1 MRWITGGGRRRRR
14 RRRWD
19 STKQNDYRK
28 TRMPQSPAISPFIQI
43 FADIFSDLILDRQI
57 YFQFQEGKVLH
68 EINWRM
74 TDRLQFPTIS
84 LLTLLKKTTQSL
96 AMNSPIQYR
105 FLIFIF
111 QEGKALLA
119 DKKPSSSPPPPPSS
133 PSKKASLV
141 VGEEAAEATK
151 VWCVCVSP
159 PFLANQTP
167 RPLPLLSCH
176 SHKKYEVVPSS
187 FIKRTR

>member
-1 MRWITGGGRRRRR
+1 
-14 RRRWD
+14 
-19 STKQNDYRK
+19 
-28 TRMPQSPAISPFIQI
+28 
-43 FADIFSDLILDRQI
+43 
-57 YFQFQEGKVLH
+57 
-68 EINWRM
+68 M

-96 AMNSPIQYR
+96 AMNSPIQSLQYI

-119 DKKPSSSPPPPPSS
+119 DKKPSSSPPPPSS

-151 VWCVCVSP
+151 V
-159 PFLANQTP
+159 
-167 RPLPLLSCH
+167 
-176 SHKKYEVVPSS
+176 
-187 FIKRTR
+187 